1 MKRFLIYTHPKLL
14 LGLGVLLN
22 LIFTG
27 CESFIEVDLPPG
39 QLTGEAVFT
48 DLRTAEA
55 ALTDIY
61 ALQRDQGILSGGRS
75 GIASNLALYTD
86 VYEQIGSQ
94 SSDPYFF
101 YTHTLNPDTQTL
113 SNFWNTSFNSIYAAN
128 ALIKGI
134 PASLTLDVTQAQR
147 PLGEA
152 YFIRGLM
159 HFYLTNLFGAI
170 PYVTTNDYLV
180 NQKVSKLS
188 VEEIYI
194 KVTEDLLE
202 AERLIPEVYSSTE
215 RTRPNAF
222 AVKSLLARVYLY
234 EGEWQKAYD
243 KAGEILESELYSLN
257 IPIDQLFLKDSKNT
271 IWQFMPQNAG
281 ANTLEGRNFILRVLG
296 SQYAAFNPDFV
307 CSFEPGDLR
316 KESWIDS
323 VTENGTTAY
332 FPIKYR
338 EELATASSLEYSK
351 VLRIGEVY
359 LIRAE
364 AAWRLNR
371 ITQALADLNALR
383 QRAGLPPIDS
393 ATPAELENLILAER
407 RAELFTE
414 FGHRWFDLNR
424 WNKAETLLKPIK
436 PGWGMQ
442 SYLLPIPETELG
454 ANPNLLPQNHGY

>member
-14 LGLGVLLN
+14 LGLGLLLN

-61 ALQRDQGILSGGRS
+61 ALQRDEGILSGGRS

-101 YTHTLNPDTQTL
+101 FTHTVRPDTRTIA
-113 SNFWNTSFNSIYAAN
+113 NFWNTSFNSIYAAN
-128 ALIKGI
+128 ALITGI
-134 PASLTLDVTQAQR
+134 PSSADLDTIEAER
-147 PLGEA
+147 ALGEA

-159 HFYLTNLFGAI
+159 HFYLTNLFGPI

-180 NQKVSKLS
+180 NQEVSKMS
-188 VEEIYI
+188 KDQVFTQ
-194 KVTEDLLE
+194 VVHDLVQAE
-202 AERLIPEVYSSTE
+202 ALIPENYSSTE

-222 AVKSLLARVYLY
+222 AVKALLARVYLY
-234 EGEWQKAYD
+234 QGEWQKAYD
-243 KAGEILESELYSLN
+243 KAGEVLASELYALN

-296 SQYAAFNPDFV
+296 SQYAAFNPEFV
-307 CSFEPGDLR
+307 SRFEPGDLR

-323 VTENGTTAY
+323 ITQNGITAY

-338 EELATASSLEYSK
+338 EELTTASSLEYSK

-359 LIRAE
+359 LIRTE

-393 ATPAELENLILAER
+393 ATPAELENMILAER

-436 PGWGMQ
+436 PAWGMQ

-454 ANPNLLPQNHGY
+454 ANPNLLPQNPGY